1 VPSIL
6 VRQMSRS
13 FGDTLALD
21 RISFEVEEGTFFGC
35 FGPNGAGK
43 STLLRILT
51 GQLPPT
57 SGTATVANID
67 VEGNGPAV
75 RERVGIVPEAESP
88 PSYLTAY
95 EYLAFVGRVRKVD
108 DLEERVGR
116 WIDFFDLEASQDVL
130 CKDLSRGTRQKVML
144 SSAFL
149 HEPPILFLDEPFVN
163 LDPVYQHRLREYLL
177 RLREEGRTI
186 FMCSHILETAQRLCQ
201 EMIVLNQGRIVASG
215 SVPQLTAREDLETLF
230 LRLVGEDVHP

>member
-1 VPSIL
+1 MASIL

-13 FGDTLALD
+13 FGNMLALD

-57 SGTATVANID
+57 YGEASVAGID
-67 VEGNGPAV
+67 VKGNGIAV
-75 RERVGIVPEAESP
+75 REKVGIVPEVESP

-108 DLEERVGR
+108 DLEGRIGR

-130 CKDLSRGTRQKVML
+130 CRDLSRGMRQKVML

-177 RLREEGRTI
+177 RLRGEGRTI

-201 EMIVLNQGRIVASG
+201 EMIVLNQGHIVASG
-215 SVPQLTAREDLETLF
+215 SVAQLTAREDLETLF
-230 LRLVGEDVHP
+230 LRLVGEDVHT

>member
-1 VPSIL
+1 MSAIL

-21 RISFEVEEGTFFGC
+21 RISFEVEEGMFFGC

-57 SGTATVANID
+57 SGEASVAGID
-67 VEGNGPAV
+67 VNGNGITV
-75 RERVGIVPEAESP
+75 RDKVGIVPEAESP
-88 PSYLTAY
+88 PSFLTAH
-95 EYLAFVGRVRKVD
+95 EYLEFVGRVRKVD
-108 DLEERVGR
+108 DLEERIGR
-116 WIDFFDLEASQDVL
+116 WIDFFDLEAAQDVL
-130 CKDLSRGTRQKVML
+130 CRDLSRGMRQKVML

-163 LDPVYQHRLREYLL
+163 LDPVYQHRLREYML

-186 FMCSHILETAQRLCQ
+186 FMCSHILETAQKLCQ

-215 SVPQLTAREDLETLF
+215 SVAQLTAGEDLETLF

>member
-1 VPSIL
+1 MPSIL

-21 RISFEVEEGTFFGC
+21 QISFEVEEGTFFGC

-51 GQLPPT
+51 GQLTPT
-57 SGTATVANID
+57 SGKASVAGID
-67 VEGNGPAV
+67 IKGNGMAV
-75 RERVGIVPEAESP
+75 REKVGIVPEAESP

-108 DLEERVGR
+108 DLEGR
-116 WIDFFDLEASQDVL
+116 IHNWIDFFDLGTSQDVL
-130 CKDLSRGTRQKVML
+130 CRDLSRGMRQKVML

-149 HEPPILFLDEPFVN
+149 HEPSILFLDEPFVN
-163 LDPVYQHRLREYLL
+163 LDPVHQHRLREYLL
-177 RLREEGRTI
+177 RLRKEGRTI
-186 FMCSHILETAQRLCQ
+186 FMCSHILETAQKLCQ

-215 SVPQLTAREDLETLF
+215 SVAQLTAREGLETLF